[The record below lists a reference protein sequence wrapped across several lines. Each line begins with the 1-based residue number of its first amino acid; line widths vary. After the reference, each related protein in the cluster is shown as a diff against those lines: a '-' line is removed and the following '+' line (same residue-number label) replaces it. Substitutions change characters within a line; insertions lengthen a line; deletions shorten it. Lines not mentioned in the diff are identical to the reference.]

1 MFILGFVIQRDN
13 NYLFTLLA
21 KLSLTGFITLQE
33 SPSLPM
39 NKSFSSGQEICFSIR
54 PSLGGRKGW
63 KIMPEAG
70 GDAIEDPGIT
80 LTNVLKIIL
89 TVVSGTLHMAAL
101 KRWQGGYLP
110 LEL

>member
-1 MFILGFVIQRDN
+1 MDVPSLSTFFSPI
-13 NYLFTLLA
+13 FTVFQYEKLVTSIE
-21 KLSLTGFITLQE
+21 LSLTALIILQE
-33 SPSLPM
+33 SPSLPL

-80 LTNVLKIIL
+80 FTNVLKIIL
-89 TVVSGTLHMAAL
+89 NIVPLDL
-101 KRWQGGYLP
+101 KFCFSTF
-110 LEL
+110 